1 MQSAPPPSP
10 EAEDDGESGTNGA
23 VRPDQMSGELCKF
36 LAAVDAYRRDS
47 GRSQLSAPDVRKVLH
62 ALGYRREGQ
71 TVDPRTFEREYEAV
85 LAAYKQ
91 RTKRLFPNWSEIHAL
106 LLEAGWRREAA

>member
-1 MQSAPPPSP
+1 MHSAPSP
-10 EAEDDGESGTNGA
+10 RPDSDDEGDGGTSGA

-47 GRSQLSAPDVRKVLH
+47 GRSQLAAPDVRKLLH

-71 TVDPRTFEREYEAV
+71 KVDARTFEREYEAV